1 MKKIPFLLSGL
12 LTLGASYPAFAT
24 QEVDARFLL
33 GEPTKELC
41 EFIQSG
47 YRESF
52 ETGMKE
58 INAFVKDKDV
68 GQKKKESIETMLKSK
83 DYDRSGRSIGDD
95 LVDFLQKYNRMSEG
109 LDWKQLDVLQDRLDY
124 NWGFRSKLGLAAIN
138 ALYSNDDR
146 HGDSPQSYG
155 KSQVQVNKVHEYLK
169 KGKVT
174 WVSNEGIST
183 AVGTAKRVT
192 QLAMQLDPKAGT
204 ATVSIEKSDIV
215 LPKQAV
221 FDDYAAERFQQDNLS
236 DCVKILALNPTVD
249 ESKRSD
255 AGVKPGTGAPIEQPK
270 RKWWQRKKSSQPA
283 R

>member
-1 MKKIPFLLSGL
+1 
-12 LTLGASYPAFAT
+12 GASYPAFAT

-47 YRESF
+47 YRASYDK
-52 ETGMKE
+52 GINQ

-68 GQKKKESIETMLKSK
+68 GQKKKESIEQMFN
-83 DYDRSGRSIGDD
+83 YRWSGNGKRIGEN

-109 LDWKQLDVLQDRLDY
+109 LDWKQLKVLQRRLDY
-124 NWGFRSKLGLAAIN
+124 GEFLQNLGLITMGASVDN
-138 ALYSNDDR
+138 SD
-146 HGDSPQSYG
+146 GDSPSGYG
-155 KSQVQVNKVHEYLK
+155 DSQEAVNKVHEYLK

-255 AGVKPGTGAPIEQPK
+255 AEVKPGTGAPVEQPK
-270 RKWWQRKKSSQPA
+270 RKWWQRNKSKSA
-283 R
+283 H